1 MKIAS
6 LILARGGSKGIPSK
20 NIIDLNGFPL
30 LSYTIKASQ
39 ESVVEETWVSTDCNS
54 IKNIA
59 ESFGANIIDRPTE
72 LAQDN
77 SQSEDALLHF
87 AEHTDFDILVFIQP
101 TSPLLQSKYINK
113 GIDLLLNDNEFDSVC
128 TVYKGHWLPRWDQS
142 GNPINW
148 NINKRPRRQDKSELY
163 VENGAFYI
171 TTKKNLLK
179 SKLRYSG
186 KIGFIEMKFSE
197 SFQVDTI
204 DDLELIKK
212 VIK

>member
-1 MKIAS
+1 MKVVS
-6 LILARGGSKGIPSK
+6 LILARGGSKGILGK
-20 NIIDLNGFPL
+20 NIVDVNGLPL

-39 ESVVEETWVSTDCNS
+39 ESTIEETWVSTDCNN

-59 ESFGANIIDRPTE
+59 QSLGANIIDRPDE
-72 LAQDN
+72 LAQDT
-77 SQSEDALLHF
+77 SQSEEALLHF
-87 AEHTDFDILVFIQP
+87 AEYTDFDVLVFIQP
-101 TSPLLQSKYINK
+101 TSPLLQPKYINQ
-113 GIDLLLNDNEFDSVC
+113 GIDLLLNNNKFDSVC
-128 TVYKGHWLPRWDQS
+128 TVYKEHWLPRWDPE
-142 GNPINW
+142 GHPIGW

-197 SFQVDTI
+197 SFQVDTM

-212 VIK
+212 IIS

>member
-1 MKIAS
+1 MKIVS
-6 LILARGGSKGIPSK
+6 LILARGGSKGIPDK
-20 NIIDLNGFPL
+20 NIVDLNGLPL

-59 ESFGANIIDRPTE
+59 ESLGANIIDRPTE

-87 AEHTDFDILVFIQP
+87 AERTDFDILVFIQP

-113 GIDLLLNDNEFDSVC
+113 GIELLLNDNQFDSVC
-128 TVYKGHWLPRWDQS
+128 TVYKEHWLPRWDQS
-142 GNPINW
+142 GNPIDW
-148 NINKRPRRQDKSELY
+148 NVNKRPRRQDKSELY

-179 SKLRYSG
+179 SKLRYNG

>member
-1 MKIAS
+1 MKIVS

-39 ESVVEETWVSTDCNS
+39 KSAVEETWVSTDCNN

-59 ESFGANIIDRPTE
+59 ESLGANIIDRPIA

-77 SQSEDALLHF
+77 SQSEEALLHF

-101 TSPLLQSKYINK
+101 TSPLLQSKYIDQ
-113 GIDLLLNDNEFDSVC
+113 GIDLLLNDNQFDSVC
-128 TVYKGHWLPRWDQS
+128 TVYKEHWLPRWDQS
-142 GNPINW
+142 GHPIGW
-148 NINKRPRRQDKSELY
+148 NVNKRPRRQDKSELY

-204 DDLELIKK
+204 DDLELIEK

>member
-1 MKIAS
+1 MKIVS
-6 LILARGGSKGIPSK
+6 LILARGGSKGIPGK
-20 NIIDLNGFPL
+20 NIIDLNGLPL
-30 LSYTIKASQ
+30 LSYTIKTSQ
-39 ESVVEETWVSTDCNS
+39 KSAVEETWVSTDCNN

-59 ESFGANIIDRPTE
+59 ESLGANIIDRPTA

-77 SQSEDALLHF
+77 SQSEEALLHF
-87 AEHTDFDILVFIQP
+87 AEHTDFDVLVFIQP
-101 TSPLLQSKYINK
+101 TSPLLQPKYIDQ
-113 GIDLLLNDNEFDSVC
+113 GIDLLLNDNQFDSVC
-128 TVYKGHWLPRWDQS
+128 TVYKEHWLPRWEQG
-142 GNPINW
+142 GNPIGW
-148 NINKRPRRQDKSELY
+148 NVNKRPRRQDKSELY

-212 VIK
+212 IIK

>member
-6 LILARGGSKGIPSK
+6 LILARGGSKGIPGK
-20 NIIDLNGFPL
+20 NIVDLNGLPL

-39 ESVVEETWVSTDCNS
+39 ESIVEETWVSTDCNN

-59 ESFGANIIDRPTE
+59 QSFGANIIDRPDE
-72 LAQDN
+72 LAQDA

-87 AEHTDFDILVFIQP
+87 AEHNDFDVLVFIQP
-101 TSPLLQSKYINK
+101 TSPLLQPKYINQ
-113 GIDLLLNDNEFDSVC
+113 GIDLLLNDNKFDSVC
-128 TVYKGHWLPRWDQS
+128 TVYKEHWLPRWDQK
-142 GNPINW
+142 GHPIGW
-148 NINKRPRRQDKSELY
+148 NIYKRPRRQDKSELY

-197 SFQVDTI
+197 SFQVDTV

-212 VIK
+212 II

>member
-6 LILARGGSKGIPSK
+6 LILARGGSKGIPGK
-20 NIIDLNGFPL
+20 NIIDLNGSPL

-39 ESVVEETWVSTDCNS
+39 ESTVEETWVSTDCSS

-59 ESFGANIIDRPTE
+59 ESLGANIIDSPIE

-87 AEHTDFDILVFIQP
+87 AEHTDFDILVFIKP

-128 TVYKGHWLPRWDQS
+128 TVYKEHWLPRWDQS
-142 GNPINW
+142 GNPIDW